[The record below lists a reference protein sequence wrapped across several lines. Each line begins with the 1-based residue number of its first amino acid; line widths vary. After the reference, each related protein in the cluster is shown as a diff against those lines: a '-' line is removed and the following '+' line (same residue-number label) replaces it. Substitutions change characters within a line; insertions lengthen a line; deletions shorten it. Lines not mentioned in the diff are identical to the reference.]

1 MLLYWILLPIVWVL
15 AHILFRFEVIG
26 RENLKAVRDG
36 RAYVIAPNHIANLD
50 PVLIAITIFDWK
62 RLRILAKEELFKNP
76 LAGWFLRCM
85 GAVSIERGKGD
96 TTTVEK
102 LTNEC
107 KNGTGIMIFPEGTR
121 TKTGK
126 LGVIKSGAFVIAAA
140 AGADMLPVR
149 IIYGTKDGR
158 LHLFCK
164 LRIVF
169 GEPIPAADLQ
179 IRDQSHKMAEL
190 RRMKNRLRDELARS
204 SKTDKKTALD
214 KVAEAAERR
223 EQKAAKEGKAIH
235 GILVQGI
242 DNCLVKFSRCCTPVP
257 GDDIVGFITRGQGVS
272 IHRRDCE
279 NYQRSLAHP
288 EESERWINVSWA
300 HNITDSYVT
309 SLAIA
314 SKDRSGLVMDIAT
327 VLNSINAKVRTL
339 SARDIGAGQ
348 ALVNVSLEV
357 RCLADLKYIMSRLA
371 SIPGVSSVTRNG
383 K

>member
-1 MLLYWILLPIVWVL
+1 MLLYWILLPIVWPL
-15 AHILFRFEVIG
+15 LHILWRIEVVG
-26 RENLKAVRDG
+26 KENIPRG
-36 RAYVIAPNHIANLD
+36 RAHVIASNHLSDLD
-50 PVLIAITIFDWK
+50 PVYILEAVFSWK
-62 RLRILAKEELFKNP
+62 RYTILAKQELFKNP

-190 RRMKNRLRDELARS
+190 RRMKNRLRDELEQLLADNAFAVR
-204 SKTDKKTALD
+204 L
-214 KVAEAAERR
+214 AETAAE
-223 EQKAAKEGKAIH
+223 EPAA
-235 GILVQGI
+235 
-242 DNCLVKFSRCCTPVP
+242 P
-257 GDDIVGFITRGQGVS
+257 DDKPQ
-272 IHRRDCE
+272 
-279 NYQRSLAHP
+279 LP
-288 EESERWINVSWA
+288 E
-300 HNITDSYVT
+300 
-309 SLAIA
+309 
-314 SKDRSGLVMDIAT
+314 
-327 VLNSINAKVRTL
+327 
-339 SARDIGAGQ
+339 
-348 ALVNVSLEV
+348 
-357 RCLADLKYIMSRLA
+357 
-371 SIPGVSSVTRNG
+371 
-383 K
+383 

>member
-1 MLLYWILLPIVWVL
+1 MLLYWILLPIIWVL

-190 RRMKNRLRDELARS
+190 RRMKNRLRDELSSCWLTTPLLCAWPKRQRRNPLHRTTSRSCRNDIPLGPLWEGAPPAGGGGESFAEARS
-204 SKTDKKTALD
+204 F
-214 KVAEAAERR
+214 
-223 EQKAAKEGKAIH
+223 G
-235 GILVQGI
+235 
-242 DNCLVKFSRCCTPVP
+242 
-257 GDDIVGFITRGQGVS
+257 
-272 IHRRDCE
+272 
-279 NYQRSLAHP
+279 
-288 EESERWINVSWA
+288 
-300 HNITDSYVT
+300 
-309 SLAIA
+309 
-314 SKDRSGLVMDIAT
+314 
-327 VLNSINAKVRTL
+327 
-339 SARDIGAGQ
+339 
-348 ALVNVSLEV
+348 
-357 RCLADLKYIMSRLA
+357 
-371 SIPGVSSVTRNG
+371 
-383 K
+383 

>member
-1 MLLYWILLPIVWVL
+1 MLLYWILLPIVWPL
-15 AHILFRFEVIG
+15 LHILWRIEVVG
-26 RENLKAVRDG
+26 KENIPRG
-36 RAYVIAPNHIANLD
+36 RAHVIASNHLSDLD
-50 PVLIAITIFDWK
+50 PVYILEAVFSWK
-62 RLRILAKEELFKNP
+62 RYTILAKQELFKNP

-149 IIYGTKDGR
+149 IIYGTKEGR

-190 RRMKNRLRDELARS
+190 RRMKNRLRDELEQLLADNAFAVR
-204 SKTDKKTALD
+204 L
-214 KVAEAAERR
+214 AETAAE
-223 EQKAAKEGKAIH
+223 EPAA
-235 GILVQGI
+235 
-242 DNCLVKFSRCCTPVP
+242 P
-257 GDDIVGFITRGQGVS
+257 DDKPQ
-272 IHRRDCE
+272 
-279 NYQRSLAHP
+279 LP
-288 EESERWINVSWA
+288 E
-300 HNITDSYVT
+300 
-309 SLAIA
+309 
-314 SKDRSGLVMDIAT
+314 
-327 VLNSINAKVRTL
+327 
-339 SARDIGAGQ
+339 
-348 ALVNVSLEV
+348 
-357 RCLADLKYIMSRLA
+357 
-371 SIPGVSSVTRNG
+371 
-383 K
+383 

>member
-164 LRIVF
+164 LRIV
-169 GEPIPAADLQ
+169 LMTT
-179 IRDQSHKMAEL
+179 SMH
-190 RRMKNRLRDELARS
+190 
-204 SKTDKKTALD
+204 SKTRNNFYKNLHRIPDAGFLRLFTGFFDK
-214 KVAEAAERR
+214 
-223 EQKAAKEGKAIH
+223 
-235 GILVQGI
+235 
-242 DNCLVKFSRCCTPVP
+242 
-257 GDDIVGFITRGQGVS
+257 TRQFHLFATHFFYRTDGQGFL
-272 IHRRDCE
+272 C
-279 NYQRSLAHP
+279 
-288 EESERWINVSWA
+288 
-300 HNITDSYVT
+300 
-309 SLAIA
+309 
-314 SKDRSGLVMDIAT
+314 SGHSHIKQTPFFLDI
-327 VLNSINAKVRTL
+327 LL
-339 SARDIGAGQ
+339 
-348 ALVNVSLEV
+348 
-357 RCLADLKYIMSRLA
+357 
-371 SIPGVSSVTRNG
+371 
-383 K
+383 